1 MSAITTTQAEVTMTG
16 STMETAVEIPEE
28 EGPMWLN
35 VLERMKLL
43 HTLTTDQETDGADSA
58 SPAATP
64 ESPLSAPATS
74 STRPLAVDQHAAHTV
89 QRQLLHSLEQGAMRP
104 KFWPRV

>member
-1 MSAITTTQAEVTMTG
+1 MSAITATQAEVTMTG
-16 STMETAVEIPEE
+16 LTMATAVEIPEE

-35 VLERMKLL
+35 VLARMKLL
-43 HTLTTDQETDGADSA
+43 HALTTDQETDGADSA
-58 SPAATP
+58 SPATP
-64 ESPLSAPATS
+64 ESPLSAPAT
-74 STRPLAVDQHAAHTV
+74 RPVDQHAHTV